1 MFKTLRRAADR
12 RRYADSRY
20 GWLFQPYTGDEMV
33 AVACRATEPAER
45 HGEPMAIA
53 AVRLSG
59 DRVLTSESLDL
70 HVRQPAGFTQET
82 VRRHG
87 LRGIDLDDGESLDK
101 ALERFLDFVGNRPLV
116 GWNLEGELALL
127 NRGLRPRFGFDLPN
141 AAIDVAPL
149 YQRRQRY
156 RHPQLEGRPRFEE
169 AAERLEVPMMG
180 RHSALGDAVTTALMY
195 LRLMRD
201 DSARRR
207 SS

>member
-1 MFKTLRRAADR
+1 MFKALRRAADR
-12 RRYADSRY
+12 RRHADGRY

-33 AVACRATEPAER
+33 AVACRATEPDSG
-45 HGEPMAIA
+45 HGEPVAIA
-53 AVRLSG
+53 AVRLQG

-70 HVRQPAGFTQET
+70 HVRRPEGLTAES

-87 LRGIDLDDGESLDK
+87 LRGVDLDEGEALGV
-101 ALERFLDFVGNRPLV
+101 ALEQLLDFVGNRPLV
-116 GWNLEGELALL
+116 GWHLEDELAML

-141 AAIDVAPL
+141 AAIDVAHL
-149 YQRRQRY
+149 FQRRQRY

-169 AAERLEVPMMG
+169 AAERLDVPMMG

-195 LRLMRD
+195 LRLARD
-201 DSARRR
+201 DAARRR